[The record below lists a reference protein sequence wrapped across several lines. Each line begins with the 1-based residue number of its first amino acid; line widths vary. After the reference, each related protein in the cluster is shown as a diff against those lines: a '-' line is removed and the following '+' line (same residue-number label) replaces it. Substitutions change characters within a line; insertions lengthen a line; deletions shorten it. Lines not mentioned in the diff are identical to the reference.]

1 MSCARGYEAD
11 IPLFVHG
18 TAPLVFGAVCRWYVL
33 CRDQLRLQAA
43 NRYYLTS
50 PALTLVFRIVRQ
62 QSKTESQDR
71 GSRLPPM
78 MGAQYIV
85 NLAGHCWPQSAY
97 YNMPTLSSAGGTA
110 ITCRQVC
117 YLSIDRCQPKS
128 ALRQDWPV
136 SLPRHT
142 FAKFSLHVD
151 HSGTS
156 SRIFNETAK
165 TGLISLQIVLHPGPA
180 VVVVTKASR
189 TAFAS

>member
-1 MSCARGYEAD
+1 MVCIVSRPASTPSCESL
-11 IPLFVHG
+11 LF
-18 TAPLVFGAVCRWYVL
+18 
-33 CRDQLRLQAA
+33 DQSSSDASVSYCTSAEQDGVSGSWFQA
-43 NRYYLTS
+43 
-50 PALTLVFRIVRQ
+50 
-62 QSKTESQDR
+62 
-71 GSRLPPM
+71 M

-117 YLSIDRCQPKS
+117 CLSIDRCQPKS